1 MTAYE
6 RLTARF
12 GRIATIREAAS
23 ILNWDTEVIMPPGA
37 GDARADQTA
46 VLSSLSHGMLVEP
59 QVADDLG
66 EAEAAP
72 PEDPWQQANLRL
84 IRHEHTRAVALPG
97 ELVEAMARASS
108 LCEQAWRDA
117 RKQSD
122 FGAVA
127 PLLAEV
133 FDRAREAA
141 QALSPALGLAPY
153 DALMDDFQPGIRAA
167 DVEPMFA
174 RYSVFLADV
183 LPQVEAQ
190 QAGRPAPHPVRGVF
204 PESAQAGFCRDL
216 AQRMGL
222 DFRQARLDSSAHP
235 FSGGTPTDQRIT
247 TRYEETDLS
256 QALYAVIHET
266 GHALYEVGLPAAWR
280 RQPVGHAAGMAA
292 HESQSL
298 IMEMQASRSDAF
310 LSWLGPA
317 LLQAF
322 GGDPRIWAPANL
334 ASLWRRVSRSL
345 IRVEADEM
353 TYPAHVAL
361 RFTLERELLTGGLKV
376 ADLPGAWNGLMQER
390 LGIVPPDDARGCLQD
405 IHWYAG
411 LIGYFPSYTL
421 GAMAAAQLMAAAR
434 RDVAGLDEALGQGD
448 FAPLLGWLRTRVHAM
463 GARLR
468 FNELLT
474 HATGKP
480 LDSADFEAHLRRRY
494 LQAGA

>member
-1 MTAYE
+1 MTAYD

-12 GRIATIREAAS
+12 ARIATIREAAS
-23 ILNWDTEVIMPPGA
+23 ILNWDTEVIMPQGA

-46 VLSSLSHGMLVEP
+46 VLSSLSHGMLVET
-59 QVADDLG
+59 QVADDLA
-66 EAEAAP
+66 EAEATP

-84 IRHEHTRAVALPG
+84 IRHEYTRAVALPAD
-97 ELVEAMARASS
+97 LVEAMARANS

-122 FGAVA
+122 FDAVA
-127 PLLAEV
+127 PLLTEV
-133 FDRAREAA
+133 FDRARDAA
-141 QALSPALGLAPY
+141 EALSPALGLAPY
-153 DALMDDFQPGIRAA
+153 DALMDDFQTGVTAA
-167 DVEPMFA
+167 DVEPVFA
-174 RYSVFLADV
+174 RYTAFLAEV

-190 QAGRPAPHPVRGVF
+190 QAGRPTPHPVQGVF
-204 PESAQAGFCRDL
+204 PEAAQAQFCRTL

-247 TRYEETDLS
+247 TRYDEADLA

-266 GHALYEVGLPAAWR
+266 GHALYEMGLPAAWR
-280 RQPVGHAAGMAA
+280 RQPIGHAAGMAA

-298 IMEMQASRSDAF
+298 IMEMQACRSDAF
-310 LSWLGPA
+310 LSWLGPV
-317 LLQAF
+317 LYQAF
-322 GGDPRIWAPANL
+322 GGDPQVWAPANL
-334 ASLWRRVSRSL
+334 PSLWRRVGRSL

-361 RFTLERELLTGGLKV
+361 RFTLERALLSGDLKI
-376 ADLPGAWNGLMQER
+376 ADLPDAWNELMRER

-421 GAMAAAQLMAAAR
+421 GAMAAAQLMAAVR
-434 RDVAGLDEALGQGD
+434 RDVPGLDQALGQGD
-448 FAPLLGWLRTRVHAM
+448 FTPLLGWLRTKIYAM
-463 GARLR
+463 GARLG

-494 LQAGA
+494 LRAA